1 MITTKTFIIDDHLR
15 TVSEDEADAAGASE
29 LWGIEGAP
37 LGQAASTLATTPDQC
52 LDLNAAVTLM
62 SYDPASGRAE
72 VTFRYE
78 DDPSSVPHGN
88 PAHFALYYG
97 NTVVVPAE
105 SLAHQLI
112 EAQKFEF
119 FFALPVPH
127 SSDWLIGFG
136 YTD

>member
-29 LWGIEGAP
+29 IWGIEGAP
-37 LGQAASTLATTPDQC
+37 LGQTTLASPPTAHQC
-52 LDLNAAVTLM
+52 LDLSAAVTLV
-62 SYDPASGRAE
+62 SYDPASDRAE
-72 VTFRYE
+72 VAFRYE

-105 SLAHQLI
+105 SRAHQLI
-112 EAQKFEF
+112 KAQKFEF

-127 SSDWLIGFG
+127 GNNWLIGFG